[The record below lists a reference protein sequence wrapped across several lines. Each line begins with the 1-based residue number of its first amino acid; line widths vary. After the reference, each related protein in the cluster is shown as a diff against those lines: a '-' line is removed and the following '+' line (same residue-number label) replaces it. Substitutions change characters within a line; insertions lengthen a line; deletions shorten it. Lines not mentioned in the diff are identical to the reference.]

1 MFLSSVGLP
10 AVIHLTLP
18 PLEKR
23 SVPAILDLNKPST
36 LVIPQILDTNFSRG
50 STRELIGRTSL
61 SGVVHALLENIQV
74 YDYSERMF
82 SYISFESESFDIWQN
97 GLQGGGWNQT
107 KLDGEHP
114 SEQVPDIIVSDLGT
128 IKISKGLQR
137 QFVLPNSL
145 LRRQYYTITMYFEP
159 LKSLEEV
166 IDVVPSFEQL
176 LGFLIGWRPKLPA
189 FHLIARCSGAANST
203 GTLDIG
209 YLEHHQS
216 DRPNHFTSGHLRAID
231 NADLTE
237 ILHAF
242 YSDRGMIIAVIH
254 CVEKIRFFSSYVVD
268 NFKLTAP
275 VLEYYLQQKYK
286 NAEQA
291 SYLNVRDRFFEYVD
305 ASDDQQLMDFS
316 KKHLKVV
323 GQKSLSLK
331 ELLVMAIAELNSE
344 GFSIEAEMAARINLR
359 RGSLF
364 HSPGDV
370 NDLNITDIYDET
382 LAMAAILMLLT
393 FKQLGLSLSEISKR
407 VNAFTDLRRVCS
419 KDRPT
424 FLTQDDG
431 TS

>member
-1 MFLSSVGLP
+1 
-10 AVIHLTLP
+10 
-18 PLEKR
+18 
-23 SVPAILDLNKPST
+23 
-36 LVIPQILDTNFSRG
+36 
-50 STRELIGRTSL
+50 
-61 SGVVHALLENIQV
+61 
-74 YDYSERMF
+74 
-82 SYISFESESFDIWQN
+82 
-97 GLQGGGWNQT
+97 
-107 KLDGEHP
+107 
-114 SEQVPDIIVSDLGT
+114 
-128 IKISKGLQR
+128 
-137 QFVLPNSL
+137 
-145 LRRQYYTITMYFEP
+145 
-159 LKSLEEV
+159 
-166 IDVVPSFEQL
+166 
-176 LGFLIGWRPKLPA
+176 
-189 FHLIARCSGAANST
+189 
-203 GTLDIG
+203 
-209 YLEHHQS
+209 
-216 DRPNHFTSGHLRAID
+216 
-231 NADLTE
+231 
-237 ILHAF
+237 
-242 YSDRGMIIAVIH
+242 MIIAVIH

-286 NAEQA
+286 NAEQD